1 MKRATFRVVD
11 INFWGINIQLLG
23 VLKIRF
29 WGSTGG
35 GTNIIYILY
44 AYNIYKR
51 IKNKEAAKK
60 PQLIVKS

>member
-11 INFWGINIQLLG
+11 INFWGINIQLWG

-35 GTNIIYILY
+35 GDKYNLYIILYYIIIYI
-44 AYNIYKR
+44 IKKR
-51 IKNKEAAKK
+51 
-60 PQLIVKS
+60 LKSRS